1 MMKTTDDVEDR
12 IEHAKRGLE
21 EKLSE
26 LQRRVDHTKQV
37 LSPDHYLQNP
47 WVRFGLGFAGG
58 FVAGRLASFV
68 PVGAVVKKLAVFGAS
83 ALLREAFAEWQRQS
97 RGAAPAIFE
106 SSDPFPTAR
115 T

>member
-1 MMKTTDDVEDR
+1 MKTDDVDDR

-26 LQRRVDHTKQV
+26 LQRRVDHTKEV

-58 FVAGRLASFV
+58 FIAGRLVGFV
-68 PVGAVVKKLAVFGAS
+68 PVKAVVRRLVFFGAS
-83 ALLREAFAEWQRQS
+83 AMIREAFAEWQRQHRGGKPVFQADDVLFRQSS
-97 RGAAPAIFE
+97 R
-106 SSDPFPTAR
+106 T
-115 T
+115 